1 MEHTLSLN
9 DSGSAPPPAAEYE
22 PSSYDE
28 SPYEAP
34 VPLHP
39 HVEEVEAGWV
49 QETQPQE
56 PGTPPSFGSSSARRV
71 VLRMSGGESV
81 ELVRMS
87 SEDEAITV
95 ARDFVRRIAEA
106 EAAGVWPEFEGRF
119 LRPDTIVSVDV
130 EVAY

>member
-9 DSGSAPPPAAEYE
+9 DSGSASPPAAEYG

-49 QETQPQE
+49 QEAQPQE
-56 PGTPPSFGSSSARRV
+56 PGTPSVGSSSTRRV
-71 VLRMSGGESV
+71 VLRMSGAESV

-95 ARDFVRRIAEA
+95 AREFVRRIAEA

>member
-9 DSGSAPPPAAEYE
+9 DSGSAPPPASEYE
-22 PSSYDE
+22 RSSYDE
-28 SPYEAP
+28 PTYEAP

-49 QETQPQE
+49 QEATPE
-56 PGTPPSFGSSSARRV
+56 PGLPSTRSDATRRV

-81 ELVRMS
+81 ELVTLS
-87 SEDEAITV
+87 SEDEAVAV

-130 EVAY
+130 EVAF

>member
-1 MEHTLSLN
+1 MEHTLSFN

-22 PSSYDE
+22 RPSYDE
-28 SPYEAP
+28 PVYEAP

-39 HVEEVEAGWV
+39 HVDEVEAGWV
-49 QETQPQE
+49 QEATPDE
-56 PGTPPSFGSSSARRV
+56 PGHPSPGADARRRI

-81 ELVRMS
+81 ELVAVS
-87 SEDEAITV
+87 SEDEAVAI
-95 ARDFVRRIAEA
+95 ARDFVGRIAEA

-130 EVAY
+130 EVAF